1 MAQFSQGKVPCR
13 QPRAGSQLATQV
25 VGVGEGSL
33 GQAGGGAD
41 AGPAPLLLAGPAT
54 CPWGCRASGA
64 LCLSQGLRTPA
75 QGSDP
80 HGPAQDPISN
90 SLDPAGALAAPL
102 PSGQILGER
111 VNPELCE
118 ELQSDPPKKPQKSPL
133 SEPLGAE
140 LSPGGARWLLPGT
153 AGVVALL
160 GELGWPAGGGRL
172 NGSAGGSP
180 GGGAL
185 EALRGEGFVLP
196 ASPRPSRPPP
206 QAPSGRPRSSR
217 QALPGVGRDPEAGAR
232 GQSERLLRA
241 RCTEARPP
249 SAASAG
255 IPTTSSATRTRVL
268 GHPWLP
274 PSASSGPPLASL
286 AGGVHPPPGLNP

>member
-180 GGGAL
+180 GGGGPWRPSVGRAL
-185 EALRGEGFVLP
+185 SSRPVLLLLAPLLRPPAGAPAVPDKLCLGWGVTPRQVPGARASACSGLGARRPGLQALLPPESPPPPVRPAP
-196 ASPRPSRPPP
+196 ASWVTPGSRP
-206 QAPSGRPRSSR
+206 
-217 QALPGVGRDPEAGAR
+217 
-232 GQSERLLRA
+232 LRA
-241 RCTEARPP
+241 
-249 SAASAG
+249 
-255 IPTTSSATRTRVL
+255 
-268 GHPWLP
+268 
-274 PSASSGPPLASL
+274 
-286 AGGVHPPPGLNP
+286 PGLPWHRWLGVSTLHQV